1 MTILQI
7 SILAVVALVL
17 GRLPKFRQLALLAV
31 SAFVV
36 FWLQPA
42 EPFVSFA
49 FWLPVATL
57 AITVLAWALTST
69 PEMRAWKQ
77 NWPAITI
84 LVGIVLLMD
93 LNHYFK
99 LTQVYISTTPSLTLT
114 LIALTAISA
123 AALLLTQW
131 QKSHRIL
138 QVLVLIA
145 IILIFIFLKIP
156 QLTNYAIAFLSVV
169 RGQNPDTAS
178 GVAFS
183 WLGFSYLAFRLMHT
197 IRDRQSGRLPAVT
210 LTEYVNYV
218 IFFPAFT
225 AGPIDRLERF
235 VKELR
240 VPLPMGDEDWVDAGT
255 RLFVGLFKKFVVA
268 DLLAVISI
276 SDVLVPQVKGAGWM
290 WVFLYAYTF
299 RIYFDFSGYTDVAI
313 GLGRLLGIR
322 LPENFAAPYLKPN
335 LTQFW
340 NSWHM
345 TLTQWFRSYF
355 FNPITRALRSGKQLP
370 AWIIIFVTQISTMI
384 LIGFWHGGTLNFILW
399 GAWHGVGL
407 FIHNRWSE
415 FIRNRLPAWTQSP
428 RGQKVMNALG
438 ILLTFNYVA
447 LGWLFFTL
455 STPAI
460 AWQAMMKLFGLS

>member
-42 EPFVSFA
+42 EPFLSFS

-57 AITVLAWALTST
+57 TITVLAWALTST

-93 LNHYFK
+93 LNRYFN
-99 LTQVYISTTPSLTLT
+99 LTQVYIAATPSLILT
-114 LIALTAISA
+114 LIALIVISA
-123 AALLLTQW
+123 AAFLLTQW

-138 QVLVLIA
+138 QVMALIA
-145 IILIFIFLKIP
+145 IILIFIFLKVP
-156 QLTNYAIAFLSVV
+156 QLTNYVLAFLAVAH
-169 RGQNPDTAS
+169 GQNPDTVD
-178 GVAFS
+178 VAFT

-210 LTEYVNYV
+210 LAEYVNYV
-218 IFFPAFT
+218 IFFPSFT

-240 VPLPMGDEDWVDAGT
+240 APLPMGDEDWIDAGT

-276 SDVLVPQVKGAGWM
+276 SDVLVSQIKGAGWM
-290 WVFLYAYTF
+290 WLFLYAYTL

-355 FNPITRALRSGKQLP
+355 FNPLTRALRGGKQLP
-370 AWIIIFVTQISTMI
+370 VWIIIFVTQISTMI

-415 FIRNRLPAWTQSP
+415 FIRNRLPSWTQSP
-428 RGQKVMNALG
+428 RGQMAMNALG
-438 ILLTFNYVA
+438 VFVTFNYVA

-460 AWQAMMKLFGLS
+460 AWQAMLKLFGLV